1 MECENCKKTIP
12 SDSKFCVHCGKKVE
26 KKDTKKDDK
35 DIEIPKD
42 LSKDLSDV
50 RNHLEFMGYEA
61 GENQIEENGIIRFSA
76 VNANRS
82 NLFITYLP
90 SANALL
96 FSATYNIK
104 DSPTEVKK
112 QKLLDVA
119 NQINNNTILS
129 TFTIGT
135 EFNTIT
141 GSSWYPSD
149 AYSKKQFSNFLDLF
163 ENEIIRTFRLDILQ
177 EFI

>member
-12 SDSKFCVHCGKKVE
+12 SDSKFCVHCGEKVE
-26 KKDTKKDDK
+26 KKDTKKDK
-35 DIEIPKD
+35 EEIEMPKA
-42 LSKDLSDV
+42 LSEV

-61 GENQIEENGIIRFSA
+61 GENQVEESEIIRFLA
-76 VNANRS
+76 INPNRS
-82 NLFITYLP
+82 NLFITFLP

-104 DSPTEVKK
+104 DSPSETKK
-112 QKLLDVA
+112 QRLLNAA

-135 EFNTIT
+135 EYNTIT
-141 GSSWYPSD
+141 SSSWYPSD

-163 ENEIIRTFRLDILQ
+163 ENEIISILRSDILK